1 MRDPRRFG
9 RSLAERMVI
18 RMRNNID
25 PQQALRRMAS
35 EVAGTANTM
44 VLAEGKQ
51 REDVARWIDAVQV
64 ACAQRVA
71 EHLNS
76 AVETSP

>member
-1 MRDPRRFG
+1 MRDPGRFG

-35 EVAGTANTM
+35 EVAGMANTM

-51 REDVARWIDAVQV
+51 REDVAKWIDAVQA

-71 EHLNS
+71 GHLNS
-76 AVETSP
+76 ALETGP